1 MANNKVNKMNREQF
15 YKSDKWRNFRKVI
28 IEERTDADGYVHCA
42 ICGKPILKKYD
53 LILHHVD
60 ELDDMNVND
69 ATVALNPDNVQ
80 CVHFKCHNQVHERFG
95 YHTTSSGGNFKPV
108 QKHVYIVYGSPLSG
122 KTTWVKENATQND
135 LVVDMDSLWQM
146 ISINNRY
153 NKPNALKSVV
163 FEMRD
168 KMYDIIKYR
177 SGNWH
182 TAFVITGGAL
192 KGDRERLKQRIGADD
207 LVYIEAAKEYCLARV
222 RERYDDGIMRAKW
235 YEYIIDWF
243 EKYQPDDTDDN

>member
-1 MANNKVNKMNREQF
+1 MNRDQF

-95 YHTTSSGGNFKPV
+95 FHTTSSGGNFKPV

-122 KTTWVKENATQND
+122 KSTWVKENATQND

-168 KMYDIIKYR
+168 KMYDINLPRYQAGSDR
-177 SGNWH
+177 LRHRLRCSDHHDPLLRRLQRRCFLRHPVHECLRCPAGQNRPSCEVRC
-182 TAFVITGGAL
+182 TQEGGSEVI
-192 KGDRERLKQRIGADD
+192 
-207 LVYIEAAKEYCLARV
+207 
-222 RERYDDGIMRAKW
+222 
-235 YEYIIDWF
+235 
-243 EKYQPDDTDDN
+243 